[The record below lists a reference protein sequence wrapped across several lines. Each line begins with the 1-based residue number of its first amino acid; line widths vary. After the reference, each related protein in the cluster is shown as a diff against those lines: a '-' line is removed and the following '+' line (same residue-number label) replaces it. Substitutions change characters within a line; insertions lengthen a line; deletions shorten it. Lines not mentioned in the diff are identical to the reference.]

1 MTFAFATLPQNYP
14 GQPSIP
20 LAVMKGKKTKTLNRN
35 TAFTNIEKQI
45 HNKSQIK
52 KCRKYGKIE
61 EYRAQ
66 YLIANSITANNN
78 SQCSISPYF
87 LIKKY

>member
-1 MTFAFATLPQNYP
+1 MTFAFATLAQNYP

-35 TAFTNIEKQI
+35 TTFTNIEKQI

-52 KCRKYGKIE
+52 NAENMAR
-61 EYRAQ
+61 
-66 YLIANSITANNN
+66 
-78 SQCSISPYF
+78 
-87 LIKKY
+87 